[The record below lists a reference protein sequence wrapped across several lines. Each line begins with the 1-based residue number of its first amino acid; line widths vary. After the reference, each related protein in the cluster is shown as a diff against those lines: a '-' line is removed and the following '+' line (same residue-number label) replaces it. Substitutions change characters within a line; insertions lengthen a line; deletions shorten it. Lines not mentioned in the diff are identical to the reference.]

1 MGGQWAE
8 YNAAQLLAFREG
20 ARKNSTQMTTIA
32 TKLSDQ
38 EMKAVADYM
47 AGLH

>member
-1 MGGQWAE
+1 M
-8 YNAAQLLAFREG
+8 AFREG
-20 ARKNSTQMTTIA
+20 VRKNSNQMTMIA